1 MNAKIAKVLGLVLV
15 LALVLSGCNLIE
27 VDADMQADEDI
38 AKLDKQF
45 SKVVASYDGG
55 EVTANDVMGEFTN
68 NYSQTYYLYQYYF
81 GYSMTADEVHS
92 LMEESID
99 QHVRNAIVAEHFDET
114 MELSAEELAEVETL
128 AQESFE
134 TAQTGAL
141 DAAEGK
147 TDKEKQA
154 NTRVLLKQEGLTYDS
169 IYANQL
175 VSTKVSKMEQSLRDA
190 VTEVSDEDL
199 QAAYDAKV
207 AEQQES
213 YTDGSSFESDMSG
226 DSAIVC
232 WMPEGYRTVKHILV
246 IPEDELMS
254 TYKTAVSDLSSA
266 QSTLEGYQAEL
277 AALNDDDATEGARTA
292 EEIQA
297 DIDAAEASVA
307 SAQSAVETAAQACL
321 DSVKDKTDEIY
332 ARLEAGEDF
341 EALIAEYG
349 EDPGMQNEP
358 TSSRGYYVSAASTN
372 WEANFRDAAMALEN
386 VGDYTLE
393 PVISGSGVHI
403 IRYESDV
410 TAGPVALDEVRDA
423 LYEQALTEK
432 QEANVTDT
440 IDAWVAERNVS
451 VDADA
456 FESAYIGEE

>member
-277 AALNDDDATEGARTA
+277 AALNDDDAAEDARTA

-297 DIDAAEASVA
+297 DIDAAETAVA
-307 SAQSAVETAAQACL
+307 DAQSAVEAAARACL
-321 DSVKDKTDEIY
+321 NSVKEKTDEIY

-386 VGDYTLE
+386 VGDYTME

-456 FESAYIGEE
+456 FESAYTGEE

>member
-1 MNAKIAKVLGLVLV
+1 MNARIAKVLGLILT

-38 AKLDKQF
+38 AKLDKLF
-45 SKVVASYDGG
+45 SKVVATYDGG
-55 EVTANDVMGEFTN
+55 EVTADDVMGEFTTSYN
-68 NYSQTYYLYQYYF
+68 QTYYLYQYYF
-81 GYSMTADEVHS
+81 GYTMTADEVHT
-92 LMEESID
+92 LMEDSIN

-114 MELSAEELAEVETL
+114 MELSAEELAEAETL
-128 AQESFE
+128 AQEQYDA
-134 TAQTGAL
+134 AQESLLAS
-141 DAAEGK
+141 AEGK

-154 NTRVLLKQEGLTYDS
+154 NARVLLKQEGLTYDS
-169 IYANQL
+169 IYATQL
-175 VSTKVSKMEQSLRDA
+175 ASAKVTKMEQSLRDA
-190 VTEVSDEDL
+190 VTEVSDEEL

-207 AEQQES
+207 AEDQEN
-213 YTDGSSFESDMSG
+213 YTDGSSLESDMSS
-226 DSAIVC
+226 DSAIAC

-246 IPEDELMS
+246 IPESDLMDA
-254 TYKTAVSDLSSA
+254 YKTAVSELASA
-266 QSTLEGYQAEL
+266 QSTLEGYEAEL
-277 AALNDDDATEGARTA
+277 TALNDDDATEDARSA

-297 DIDAAEASVA
+297 DVDAAEASVA
-307 SAQSAVETAAQACL
+307 SAQSSLEAAARACL
-321 DSVKDKTDEIY
+321 NSVKDKTDEIY

-349 EDPGMQNEP
+349 EDPGMQSEP

-372 WEANFRDAAMALEN
+372 WEVNFRDAAMALEN
-386 VGDYTLE
+386 VGDYTME
-393 PVISGSGVHI
+393 PVLSGSGVHI

-423 LYEQALTEK
+423 LYAETLTEK

-451 VDADA
+451 IDADA
-456 FESAYIGEE
+456 FESAFIGEE